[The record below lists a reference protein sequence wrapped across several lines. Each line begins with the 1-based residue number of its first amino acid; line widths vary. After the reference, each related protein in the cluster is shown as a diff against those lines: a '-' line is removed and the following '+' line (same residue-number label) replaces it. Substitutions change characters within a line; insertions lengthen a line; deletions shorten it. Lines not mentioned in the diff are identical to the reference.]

1 MLVERRQSRNDKA
14 VCNARQSGAGPVSVH
29 PPSTFSRVLVVA
41 QSAPWP
47 PRGGGD
53 LRTANTLAA
62 LVSAGLRTGLV
73 ALTRP
78 RTPLDRH
85 DGVETWLPLR
95 AEPAAEDPARALDWI
110 REPGGHPSDR
120 WWTSQARTTVEEA
133 IAELDPQLVVLEHL
147 WTRRT
152 LELDSCSSRRTV
164 LGSQNVEGPLH
175 EALARSPQRRAP
187 AALATLMARRTTEI
201 EATTVAQVD
210 QVWACSTADAESF
223 RAHYPECAPV
233 EIIPN
238 AIEIGALRA
247 DSPPLERPLLL
258 FIGSFGYPPNVDA
271 ALWLGEQL
279 IPALRAGGI
288 DARLRLIGADA
299 PEPVRALTAD
309 PAIEVEGFVDDLQPH
324 LEEASLI
331 PVPIFAGGGTRYKVL
346 EAFGTGIPVISTGK
360 GVEGIDAVPGEH
372 YLAAETVEEFSTA
385 VSALCRDRDLGL
397 RLTRAARALVEASY
411 SNEAMYRRVAA
422 ALAEL
427 SRASHAR

>member
-1 MLVERRQSRNDKA
+1 M
-14 VCNARQSGAGPVSVH
+14 
-29 PPSTFSRVLVVA
+29 LVVA

-62 LVSAGLRTGLV
+62 LASAGLRTGLV

-78 RTPLDRH
+78 RTRVARR
-85 DGVETWLPLR
+85 DGVETWFPLR
-95 AEPAAEDPARALDWI
+95 AERAAEDPARALDWI

-133 IAELDPQLVVLEHL
+133 LAELDPQLVVLEHL

-152 LELDSCSSRRTV
+152 LELSSASSRHTV

-175 EALARSPQRRAP
+175 ETLARSPQRRAP
-187 AALATLMARRTTEI
+187 AALAALMARRTTEI
-201 EATTVAQVD
+201 EAATVARVD

-223 RAHYPECAPV
+223 RAHYPRCAPV
-233 EIIPN
+233 EVIPN

-247 DSPPLERPLLL
+247 ARPPLERPLLL

-271 ALWLGEQL
+271 ALWLGERL
-279 IPALRAGGI
+279 MPALRAGGI

-309 PAIEVEGFVDDLQPH
+309 PAIEVAGFVDDLAPH
-324 LEEASLI
+324 LEEASII
-331 PVPIFAGGGTRYKVL
+331 PVPIFVGGGTRFKVL
-346 EAFGTGIPVISTGK
+346 EAFGSGIPVVSTAK

-372 YLAAETVEEFSTA
+372 YLAAETVGEFSTA
-385 VSALCRDRDLGL
+385 VSALCVDGDLGV
-397 RLTRAARALVEASY
+397 RLTRAARALVETGY
-411 SNEAMYRRVAA
+411 STEAMFRRVAG
-422 ALAEL
+422 ALARL
-427 SRASHAR
+427 SGSSGSRRSSGQ